1 MKKLASVAIVLLM
14 SVPVAALSDEP
25 RNEAECVVA
34 LSDALKTE
42 CLKIYANAGEASTR
56 DQCLN
61 AIAQQVELVC
71 GQFFGEGADFCA
83 TCTKSCTDNFE
94 RGSDSRK
101 ECLRMCLSNQAC

>member
-1 MKKLASVAIVLLM
+1 MTNLASVVVSVLM
-14 SVPVAALSDEP
+14 FFPVAALSDEP

-42 CLKIYANAGEASTR
+42 CLKIYANAGDASMR

-71 GQFFGEGADFCA
+71 EQFFGEGADFCA

-94 RGSDSRK
+94 PGSDSRR
-101 ECLRMCLSNQAC
+101 ECLTMCLSNQAC